1 MKAKEHVVAVEIAC
15 GRSILHA
22 HDGVAMV
29 LYQHTPVLSVGVE
42 HLGRPVGLV
51 HGVGQS
57 VGGQAPLHVKLALCT
72 VLLSLHLQ
80 IEADTV
86 AWFYIDFPGQSAS
99 LGHPVAVFVNDM
111 LYVIDIVAQTFYFR
125 GEGGRIAVAVVEIGV
140 KPCVYSV

>member
-1 MKAKEHVVAVEIAC
+1 MKAKEHVVAVEVAC
-15 GRSILHA
+15 GSGILHA

-42 HLGRPVGLV
+42 HLGRPVGLI

-57 VGGQAPLHVKLALCT
+57 ARRQSSFYIKLALCT

-80 IEADTV
+80 IEADAV

-99 LGHPVAVFVNDM
+99 LGHPVAVFVHYM
-111 LYVIDIVAQTFYFR
+111 LYVIDIVAQTVGHR
-125 GEGGRIAVAVVEIGV
+125 GEGCRIAVAVVEV
-140 KPCVYSV
+140 

>member
-1 MKAKEHVVAVEIAC
+1 MKAKEHVVAVEVAY
-15 GRSILHA
+15 GSGILHA

-29 LYQHTPVLSVGVE
+29 LYQHTSVLSVGVE

-57 VGGQAPLHVKLALCT
+57 AGGQAPLHVKLALCT

-111 LYVIDIVAQTFYFR
+111 LYVIDIVAQT
-125 GEGGRIAVAVVEIGV
+125 I
-140 KPCVYSV
+140 

>member
-1 MKAKEHVVAVEIAC
+1 MKAKEHVVAVEIAS

-29 LYQHTPVLSVGVE
+29 LYQHTPVLPVGVE

-57 VGGQAPLHVKLALCT
+57 AGGQAPLHVKLALCT

-80 IEADTV
+80 VEADAV
-86 AWFYIDFPGQSAS
+86 AWFYINLPCQSAS
-99 LGHPVAVFVNDM
+99 LGHPVAVFVHYM
-111 LYVIDIVAQTFYFR
+111 MYVIDIVAQTVGHR
-125 GEGGRIAVAVVEIGV
+125 GEGCRIAVAVVKV
-140 KPCVYSV
+140 